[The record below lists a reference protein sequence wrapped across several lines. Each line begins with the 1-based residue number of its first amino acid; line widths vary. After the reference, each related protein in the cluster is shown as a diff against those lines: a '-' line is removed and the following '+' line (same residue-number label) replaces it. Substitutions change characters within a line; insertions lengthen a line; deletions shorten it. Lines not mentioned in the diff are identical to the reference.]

1 MKILDGEA
9 LHRKAWDIW
18 SGKDSVDKRDFL
30 FAPYGESLVFRSRS
44 EHLPDTQEV
53 WRMRSLLAPV
63 MRREHRERVVKPRE
77 FRGWL
82 ASLLERHGWVL
93 RSIERV
99 EPMEM
104 TIRHGRRLTVV
115 DTVFT
120 VQVVDRENADQSYR
134 KGIGRYKAFGCGMLI
149 PQG

>member
-18 SGKDSVDKRDFL
+18 AGKASVDERDFL
-30 FAPYGESLVFRSRS
+30 FAPDGDALVFRSRS
-44 EHLPDTQEV
+44 EPLPATPEV

-63 MRREHRERVVKPRE
+63 MRCEHRERVVKPRE

-93 RSIERV
+93 RSIEKI

-104 TIRHGRRLTVV
+104 TIRRGWRLTVV

-120 VQVVDRENADQSYR
+120 AQVVDRENADQSYR
-134 KGIGRYKAFGCGMLI
+134 SGIGRYKAFGCGMLI